1 MLLKIPILA
10 LAAWLHDIDPVMVRL
25 GPLSIHWYGVSYLLA
40 FALGYLI
47 LVALSKRGL
56 IAIPRARVADA
67 VMWMVGGVLIGGRLG
82 YVLFYEPSLLWQF
95 DGSFPFWGVFMIQR
109 GGMASHGGMIGLAVA
124 AWRVSRGWKMEDGSV
139 AGRCPTLHVFDIV
152 ALGGVWGITFGRIAN
167 FVNGELL
174 GRVIAPA
181 RALGGGDGPWWGV
194 KFPQELLERWWQL
207 PQPQRDAAAE
217 AFGVPAGAAAQD
229 RGVYLHL
236 RDLIGHAIMRLQH
249 GSAEA
254 RALLEPL
261 VSTRHPSQFYQAFM
275 EGIVTGIVIWAI
287 WARPRRPGI
296 VGAWFLIVYGIGR
309 ILTELV
315 RLPDVGLGR
324 VLGLSRGQWLSVLM
338 VAIGAAALA
347 VLTRRPAAKMGG
359 WLSGGAAPG
368 AKHADAGQ

>member
-1 MLLKIPILA
+1 MSIEIPILA
-10 LAAWLHDIDPVMVRL
+10 LAAWLHDLNPVMVRL

-56 IAIPRARVADA
+56 IAIPQARVPDA

-95 DGSFPFWGVFMIQR
+95 DGAFPFWGVFMIQR

-124 AWRVSRGWKMEDGSV
+124 AWRVSRGWKMEDGSI
-139 AGRCPTLHVFDIV
+139 AGRCPTLHVFDVV
-152 ALGGVWGITFGRIAN
+152 ALAGVWGITFGRIAN

-174 GRVIAPA
+174 GRVVTPA
-181 RALGGGDGPWWGV
+181 RVLGGGNGPWWGV
-194 KFPQELLERWWQL
+194 KFPQELLERWWEL
-207 PQPQRDAAAE
+207 PQAQRAAVAQ
-217 AFGVPAGAAAQD
+217 AFGVPATAAEQD
-229 RGVYLHL
+229 EGVYRRL
-236 RDLIGHAIMRLQH
+236 RGLIGEAVVRLQH

-275 EGIVTGIVIWAI
+275 EGIVTGVVIWAI
-287 WARPRRPGI
+287 WAKPRRPGVI
-296 VGAWFLIVYGIGR
+296 GAWFLIVYGIGR
-309 ILTELV
+309 VLTELV
-315 RLPDVGLGR
+315 RLPDMGLGR

-338 VAIGAAALA
+338 VVVGATALVVLKRRAAPL
-347 VLTRRPAAKMGG
+347 MGG
-359 WLSGGAAPG
+359 WWVKGRASR
-368 AKHADAGQ
+368 